1 MAVQIISRKVG
12 RTSTAAAA
20 YRAGVEI
27 TDERTGQVHDYTRK
41 AGVVSAEIVMP
52 ASSTWMPDRAGLWN
66 AVEAKNKRAD
76 AQVAREFEVSLP
88 HELDQEQRRKLAVDF
103 AKEIADRYGIAADVA
118 IHAPG
123 KEGDSRNHHAHILTS
138 TNRVDGEG
146 FGNKARELDLIAH
159 NQSGKVGQANEIDR
173 LRARWAELTNEHLRD
188 AGFDVRVDHRSLEAQ
203 GIDREP
209 ARHLGP
215 AAAGFERRTGEKSEK
230 RIGWELEAA
239 DRLARAQELGQL
251 ERERAALSR
260 SIIDLSGDLTSAKA
274 ERTRQNTQLQQQAK
288 PIRPESHFSPARVA
302 ERERKAQEAVHQ
314 VQAPKPQPDRSPQVP
329 QQAEYVL
336 RRTKVAPVEA
346 PQRAIETLSAESA
359 ERYTLALKDVTSETL
374 ATVPGLL
381 PVQAVREALV
391 EVRKEVEAEANV
403 GQMIDLE
410 KIKRQVLA
418 QPAHQQRLAQ
428 ADRMEAKAN
437 ATFEHIAGMGTLKRL
452 MYDTKAMT
460 EEANK
465 LLEAAKLERVQ
476 VRNSVNLSP
485 EVQTA
490 EKALGEVE
498 QGRRRVAA
506 TLDELKNIES
516 RIARG
521 EAAYK
526 RPDHIYRV
534 PDGVARV
541 VEKARQIAPGTLV
554 GMPAMEVEQMVVR
567 AVDVA
572 WKKPGSQREFD
583 VRVSRF
589 VLPAEQQRQLQEHN
603 QAKQNQRSQGMER

>member
-1 MAVQIISRKVG
+1 MTAKIISRKAG
-12 RTSTAAAA
+12 RSATAAAA

-41 AGVVSAEIVMP
+41 AGVVSVEIVMP
-52 ASSTWMPDRAGLWN
+52 IGSTWMPDRSELWN

-123 KEGDSRNHHAHILTS
+123 KEGDSRNHHAHILTT
-138 TNRVDGEG
+138 TNRVDGQG
-146 FGNKARELDLIAH
+146 FGNKVRELDLIAH
-159 NQSGKVGQANEIDR
+159 NQAGKVGQANEIDR

-188 AGFDVRVDHRSLEAQ
+188 AGIDARVDHRSLEAQ

-209 ARHLGP
+209 TRHLGP

-239 DRLARAQELGQL
+239 ERLARAQELGQL

-260 SIIDLSGDLTSAKA
+260 SIIDLSGDLTSARA
-274 ERTRQNTQLQQQAK
+274 ERTRQVAQFQEQAK
-288 PIRPESHFSPARVA
+288 L
-302 ERERKAQEAVHQ
+302 
-314 VQAPKPQPDRSPQVP
+314 QPDRNPQASLRG
-329 QQAEYVL
+329 AEYVL
-336 RRTKVAPVEA
+336 QRTKPASVEA
-346 PQRAIETLSAESA
+346 FKKAVEPFSLENV
-359 ERYTLALKDVTSETL
+359 ERYTVALKNVTSETL

-381 PVQAVREALV
+381 PEQAVRQALV
-391 EVRKEVEAEANV
+391 EVTKEIEAEATRRQV
-403 GQMIDLE
+403 IDLE
-410 KIKRQVLA
+410 KIKRQVLG
-418 QPAHQQRLAQ
+418 QPANQQRLAE
-428 ADRMEAKAN
+428 ADLMEAKAN
-437 ATFEHIAGMGTLKRL
+437 ATFQHIASMGTLKRF

-460 EEANK
+460 QEANE
-465 LLEAAKLERVQ
+465 LIANAKLERVQ

-485 EVQTA
+485 EVQAA
-490 EKALGEVE
+490 EKAIGEVE

-506 TLDELKNIES
+506 TLDELKDIEP
-516 RIARG
+516 RIVRG

-526 RPDHIYRV
+526 RPEHIYQV
-534 PDGVARV
+534 PDGVTRV
-541 VEKARQIAPGTLV
+541 IEKARQIAASTLV
-554 GMPAMEVEQMVVR
+554 GMPAMEVERMTAR
-567 AVDVA
+567 TVDVA
-572 WKKPGSQREFD
+572 WKKPESQREFD

-589 VLPAEQQRQLQEHN
+589 VLPAEQRRQLQERD
-603 QAKQNQRSQGMER
+603 QVKQNQRSQGMGR